1 MVRILGPIRKA
12 LSWGR
17 KKPDIN
23 EVTSQL
29 RVLSKQLERQ
39 RNKLEKEE
47 RDTKARAIRARKTGN
62 LEAYRTYAGEM
73 IRFRRFAL
81 GVDKSR
87 LQILKILAHVTRAQ
101 TTAQASQA
109 LNQVAKILGLLGDA
123 TDVTKVVE
131 NVDEIARRLEEF
143 EIESGITGEAFDSTG
158 DAQIT
163 TDDLA
168 AAMAEIDAE
177 AGLAETSG
185 PVAKPISETEKLEE
199 AIKALE
205 RELGV

>member
-1 MVRILGPIRKA
+1 MGPIRKA
-12 LSWGR
+12 FSWGR
-17 KKPDIN
+17 RKPDIN

-47 RDTKARAIRARKTGN
+47 RDTKTRAVRARKSGN
-62 LEAYRTYAGEM
+62 LEAYKTYATEM

-81 GVDKSR
+81 SVDRSR

-101 TTAQASQA
+101 STAQASIA
-109 LNQVAKILGLLGDA
+109 LEQVAKILGLLGDS
-123 TDVTKVVE
+123 TDASKVVA
-131 NVDEIARRLEEF
+131 NADEISRRLEEF

-158 DAQIT
+158 DAQLSSEDIT
-163 TDDLA
+163 
-168 AAMAEIDAE
+168 AAMHEIDVE
-177 AGLAETSG
+177 AGMAEGAATG
-185 PVAKPISETEKLEE
+185 VPISEAEKLEE
-199 AIKALE
+199 AIKNLE

>member
-12 LSWGR
+12 FSWGR

-29 RVLSKQLERQ
+29 RVLSKKLERQ

-47 RDTKARAIRARKTGN
+47 RDTKQRAIRARKSGN
-62 LEAYRTYAGEM
+62 IEAYRTYAGEM

-109 LNQVAKILGLLGDA
+109 LNQVAQILGLLGDA
-123 TDVTKVVE
+123 TDTTKVVE

-158 DAQIT
+158 DAQLT
-163 TDDLA
+163 SEDLA
-168 AAMAEIDAE
+168 FAMAEIDRDAGIAE
-177 AGLAETSG
+177 VVS
-185 PVAKPISETEKLEE
+185 PVSKPVSESEKLEE